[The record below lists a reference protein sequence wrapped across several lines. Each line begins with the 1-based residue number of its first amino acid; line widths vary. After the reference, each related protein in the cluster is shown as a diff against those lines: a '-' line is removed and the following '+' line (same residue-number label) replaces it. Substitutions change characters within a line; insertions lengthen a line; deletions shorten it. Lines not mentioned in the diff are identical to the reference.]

1 MPFRI
6 YVLALCGELERLRIR
21 RKFVVSGFELGGLHC
36 NYIYIYIRYIPCL
49 VFFRVNYMIS
59 LPQVSGDKEQH
70 TVVHRAIREHFP
82 DLESKTED
90 GEDPEEK
97 VISVRYI
104 DKKSTKHGEN
114 GHVIVTVLLLY
125 T

>member
-1 MPFRI
+1 M
-6 YVLALCGELERLRIR
+6 
-21 RKFVVSGFELGGLHC
+21 
-36 NYIYIYIRYIPCL
+36 
-49 VFFRVNYMIS
+49 
-59 LPQVSGDKEQH
+59 SGDKERR

-82 DLESKTED
+82 GLESKTED
-90 GEDPEEK
+90 GKNPEEK

-114 GHVIVTVLLLY
+114 GHVIVIILLLY